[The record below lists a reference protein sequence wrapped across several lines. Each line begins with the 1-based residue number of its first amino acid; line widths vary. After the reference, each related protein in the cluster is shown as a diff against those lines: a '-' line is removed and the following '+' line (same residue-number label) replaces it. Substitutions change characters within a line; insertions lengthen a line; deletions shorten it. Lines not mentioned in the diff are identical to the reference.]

1 MCRRPAPDLF
11 DRPRACFSGDVEV
24 DSSNTAGSAAVRTGA
39 NTCSALSS
47 GLGEPLPGTAAVAP
61 TWLCLEQRGPWGPEA
76 LLDSRLDPEIGAAIA
91 ERAATAGVRVQLIR
105 RPGRH
110 PDTGPESARQV
121 YLARTHPHDGW
132 LRTTRL
138 SSPDELLELD
148 FDALGRGDHQGWG
161 RNTHEPVLLVCT
173 NGRRDLCCAVHG
185 RALIGELGPRHAGI
199 VWETTHTG
207 GHRFAPAAVVL
218 PSGYT
223 YGRFDARLADAVLS
237 SASAGKVVLDHCRGR
252 ATWSQPAQAAEL
264 AVRAQLGEHVTDAV
278 DVLGEHAGVV
288 RIAHQDG
295 RQWDVTT
302 RTEDLHPARPASC
315 GKTEGHPQTRLVDGI
330 AQVE

>member
-1 MCRRPAPDLF
+1 M
-11 DRPRACFSGDVEV
+11 
-24 DSSNTAGSAAVRTGA
+24 AGSAAAAGCA
-39 NTCSALSS
+39 DTCSALSA

-61 TWLCLEQRGPWGPEA
+61 TWLCLEQRGPWGPDA
-76 LLDSRLDPEIGAAIA
+76 LHESRLDPDVGAAIA
-91 ERAATAGVRVQLIR
+91 GRAAAAGIRVQLIR

-110 PDTGPESARQV
+110 PDTGPGTARQV
-121 YLARTHPHDGW
+121 YLARTHPREGW
-132 LRTTRL
+132 LRTTQVAA
-138 SSPDELLELD
+138 PDELLDLD
-148 FDALGRGDHQGWG
+148 FDALARGDHQDWG
-161 RNTHEPVLLVCT
+161 RHAPEPVLLVCT

-185 RALIGELGPRHAGI
+185 RTLIAELGPRHAGV

-264 AVRAQLGEHVTDAV
+264 AVRARLGEHLADAV
-278 DVLGEHAGVV
+278 DVLGEHDGVV

-295 RQWDVTT
+295 RRWEVTT
-302 RTEDLHPARPASC
+302 RTEHLHPARPSSC
-315 GKTEGHPQTRLVDGI
+315 GKAAGHPATHH
-330 AQVE
+330 VERIDAE